1 MADAKKTVVKKTVV
15 TEPEKVKEELKA
27 AVAEKKAA
35 APAKKEEPAK
45 KAAPAKKAET
55 AKKTAPAKKEEPVKK
70 AAPAKKEEP
79 AKKAAAPA
87 KKAEVK
93 ATIKVELSADR
104 QYTNDDLMKI
114 LNDVWK
120 FDMKKKVSDIKT
132 VEMYVKPYENSVW
145 ALVNGTEEV
154 NFNI

>member
-27 AVAEKKAA
+27 AVAEKKA
-35 APAKKEEPAK
+35 
-45 KAAPAKKAET
+45 
-55 AKKTAPAKKEEPVKK
+55 